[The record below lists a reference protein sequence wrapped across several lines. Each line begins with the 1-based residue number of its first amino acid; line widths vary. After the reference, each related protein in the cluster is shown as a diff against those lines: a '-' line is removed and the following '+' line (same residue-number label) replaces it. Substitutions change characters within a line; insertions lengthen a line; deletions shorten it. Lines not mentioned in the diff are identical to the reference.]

1 MMYHKKTHSDMA
13 ALNSR
18 RANKLARKR
27 LRKVYS
33 AMRSGNVE
41 LFYDEMLTAM
51 WGYLGDKLKMP
62 TSELM
67 RDNIKSV
74 LESKDIPQEE
84 ISAMLEILDKC
95 EFAKYSPASGKGDM
109 KDVYESAISIIN
121 SLEKSFKKSFT
132 NKI

>member
-1 MMYHKKTHSDMA
+1 
-13 ALNSR
+13 
-18 RANKLARKR
+18 
-27 LRKVYS
+27 
-33 AMRSGNVE
+33 MRSGNVE